1 MDYNMVSTEEFGKSL
16 TGLGVNIIVKS
27 PEQTA
32 QFLETVFEL
41 YPSQLGADF
50 ALILYQDDI
59 FQLHSDKSFA
69 AHPSYP
75 HLPENPP
82 RGTGIELRL
91 YNGDP
96 DQACTKA
103 QAYGCMVLAP
113 ATDKPHGLREATI
126 LCPDG
131 YMWVPSRP
139 LA

>member
-1 MDYNMVSTEEFGKSL
+1 MDYNSISTEEFSEPL
-16 TGLGVNIIVKS
+16 IGLGVNIIVKS

-32 QFLETVFEL
+32 QFLEAVFGL
-41 YPSQLGADF
+41 YPNQLSADF

-69 AHPSYP
+69 AHSSYP
-75 HLPENPP
+75 HLPENPL
-82 RGTGIELRL
+82 RSTGIELRL
-91 YNGDP
+91 YNSDS

-103 QAYGCMVLAP
+103 EAYGCMVLAP

-131 YMWVPSRP
+131 YMWIPSRP

>member
-1 MDYNMVSTEEFGKSL
+1 MDYNSISTEEFNEPL
-16 TGLGVNIIVKS
+16 IGLGVNIIVKS

-32 QFLETVFEL
+32 QFLEAVFGL
-41 YPSQLGADF
+41 YPNQLSADF

-59 FQLHSDKSFA
+59 FQLHSDKSFT

-91 YNGDP
+91 YNSDP
-96 DQACTKA
+96 DQACAKA
-103 QAYGCMVLAP
+103 QACGSMVLQP

>member
-1 MDYNMVSTEEFGKSL
+1 MDYNIVLAEEVGKSL
-16 TGLGVNIIVKS
+16 TGLGVNIIMKS

-41 YPSQLGADF
+41 YPSQLSPDF

-69 AHPSYP
+69 AHPNYP
-75 HLPENPP
+75 YLPENPP
-82 RGTGIELRL
+82 RGAGIEIRL
-91 YNGDP
+91 YNSDP
-96 DQACTKA
+96 DQACAKA
-103 QAYGCMVLAP
+103 QAYGCMVLQP

-131 YMWVPSRP
+131 YM
-139 LA
+139 

>member
-1 MDYNMVSTEEFGKSL
+1 MDYNTVSAVEFGKSF

-27 PEQTA
+27 PARTA
-32 QFLETVFEL
+32 QFLEAVFEL
-41 YPSQLGADF
+41 YPSQLSADF
-50 ALILYQDDI
+50 ALIRYQDYI

-69 AHPSYP
+69 A
-75 HLPENPP
+75 
-82 RGTGIELRL
+82 
-91 YNGDP
+91 
-96 DQACTKA
+96 QAC
-103 QAYGCMVLAP
+103 GSMVLQP